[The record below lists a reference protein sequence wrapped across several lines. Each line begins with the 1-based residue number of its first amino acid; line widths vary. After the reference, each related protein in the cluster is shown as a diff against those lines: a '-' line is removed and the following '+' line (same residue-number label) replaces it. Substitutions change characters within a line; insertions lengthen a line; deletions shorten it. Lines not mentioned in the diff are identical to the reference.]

1 MAEAAVPVEVLT
13 VELHGVQHPFPTLSF
28 PDRRG
33 RKPWRVK
40 SWCLM
45 RGIER
50 VLYHVGD
57 SSRSTGAFASHMDAY
72 SQGWLVA
79 ERSAEKDGTITDE
92 ELTAGE

>member
-1 MAEAAVPVEVLT
+1 MAVPVEVLT
-13 VELHGVQHPFPTLSF
+13 VKLDGVDHPFPTLSF

-40 SWCLM
+40 TWCLM

-57 SSRSTGAFASHMDAY
+57 GSRSTGAFASHMDAY

-79 ERSAEKDGTITDE
+79 ERASEKDGTITNE
-92 ELTAGE
+92 ELTAGG